1 MQMPKLL
8 SPNSGDTVA
17 LLALSG
23 PCTSREKFKRAIT
36 TMVGMGLEVHV
47 MQSCYSI
54 HPELDY
60 LAGYDDLR
68 LNDLHTAFADKNIK
82 GIFAMRG
89 GYGAGRLLPYI
100 NYDLIRKNPKVFV
113 GYSDV
118 TAMHIA
124 LNQFCDLVTFHGAMP
139 YSDPE
144 DVSLSHTIQFSGLQ
158 TLFPGET
165 TGRITGGN
173 LSVIASTL
181 GTPYEIDTRRRILLL
196 EEVGEPLYKIDR
208 LLLQLKLAGKFSHAA
223 GIIFGDFC
231 GLPLEDLYP
240 IIRELVLTEK
250 KPTVWGLHCGHTSPN
265 LMIPLGSLFSIRQ
278 I

>member
-8 SPNSGDTVA
+8 SHGDAVA
-17 LLALSG
+17 LLALSS
-23 PCTSREKFKRAIT
+23 PCTDRKKFKKAIN
-36 TMVGMGLEVHV
+36 TMEGLGLEVHV
-47 MQSCYSI
+47 MQSCYAT

-60 LAGYDDLR
+60 LAGYDCLR
-68 LNDLHTAFADKNIK
+68 LNDLHAAFADKNIK

-89 GYGAGRLLPYI
+89 GYGSSRLLPYV

-124 LNQFCDLVTFHGAMP
+124 LNQFCGLVTFHGAMP
-139 YSDPE
+139 YSDSQ
-144 DVSLSHTIQFSGLQ
+144 DVGLSYITEFPKLQ
-158 TLFPGET
+158 TLFPGEA
-165 TGRITGGN
+165 TGRMTGGN

-208 LLLQLKLAGKFSHAA
+208 LLLQLKLAGKFRDAA
-223 GIIFGDFC
+223 GIVFGDIC
-231 GLPLEDLYP
+231 GLPINELYP
-240 IIRELVLTEK
+240 MLEELVLTEK
-250 KPTVWGLHCGHTSPN
+250 KPTVWGLHCGHMSPN
-265 LMIPLGSLFSIRQ
+265 LSLPLGNLFRFG
-278 I
+278 